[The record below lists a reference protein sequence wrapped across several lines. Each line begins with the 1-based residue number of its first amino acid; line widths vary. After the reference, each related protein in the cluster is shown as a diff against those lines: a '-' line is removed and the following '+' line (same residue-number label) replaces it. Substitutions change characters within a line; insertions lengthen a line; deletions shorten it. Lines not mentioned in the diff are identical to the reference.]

1 MLPFRAVRLTKS
13 SRKTSATAWIRAVA
27 AFVAF
32 LVAGDHGLASFHQAL
47 TAHEVCAEHG
57 ELVHTASTHEGVGR
71 HGSVPAVEQGAGA
84 EADHHHCGAVPAA
97 PTRAPA
103 VTRSEAVAEP
113 PLALATFLV
122 SFESAALALHVLA
135 YAPKQSPP
143 A

>member
-1 MLPFRAVRLTKS
+1 VSLTPS
-13 SRKTSATAWIRAVA
+13 ARKTSATAWIRAVA
-27 AFVAF
+27 AFVAL

-57 ELVHTASTHEGVGR
+57 ELVHSASAHAGAGR
-71 HGSVPAVEQGAGA
+71 HGSVPAVEPGAAA

-103 VTRSEAVAEP
+103 VTGSEAVAAP
-113 PLALATFLV
+113 PLALVTFSA
-122 SFESAALALHVLA
+122 SFESAAPAAHVLA